1 MSNLTTHVLDTSQGK
16 PAEGMKVQLF
26 KIEDKKSFQIA
37 EVITNKD
44 GRVDQKL
51 LKSENNI
58 GIYELRFFAGDYFNK
73 ENLKLTK
80 IKFLD
85 EIRPSSYKSK
95 LELTQKLNQV
105 IEKMIAKNPYQWIW
119 THNRWK

>member
-16 PAEGMKVQLF
+16 PAEGMKIQLF
-26 KIEDKKSFQIA
+26 KIEDKKSVQLV

-73 ENLKLTK
+73 ENLQLTK

-85 EIRPSSYKSK
+85 EITIRFGISDDKHYHVPLLIS
-95 LELTQKLNQV
+95 
-105 IEKMIAKNPYQWIW
+105 PYGYS
-119 THNRWK
+119 TYRGS

>member
-16 PAEGMKVQLF
+16 PAEGMKIQLF
-26 KIEDKKSFQIA
+26 KIEDKNFFQLA

-51 LKSENNI
+51 LSPSNNI
-58 GIYELRFFAGDYFNK
+58 GTYELHFFAGDYFNK

-85 EIRPSSYKSK
+85 EIIIRFGISDD
-95 LELTQKLNQV
+95 
-105 IEKMIAKNPYQWIW
+105 
-119 THNRWK
+119 THYHVPLLISPFGYSTYRGS

>member
-26 KIEDKKSFQIA
+26 KIKNKKS
-37 EVITNKD
+37 VTNKD

-85 EIRPSSYKSK
+85 EITIRFGISDDTHYHVPLLIS
-95 LELTQKLNQV
+95 
-105 IEKMIAKNPYQWIW
+105 PYGYS
-119 THNRWK
+119 TYRGS

>member
-16 PAEGMKVQLF
+16 PAEGMKIQLF

-73 ENLKLTK
+73 KNLKLTK

-85 EIRPSSYKSK
+85 EIIIRFGISDDTHYHVPLLIS
-95 LELTQKLNQV
+95 
-105 IEKMIAKNPYQWIW
+105 PYGYS
-119 THNRWK
+119 TYRGS

>member
-26 KIEDKKSFQIA
+26 KIEDQKSVQLA

-44 GRVDQKL
+44 GRIDQKL

-58 GIYELRFFAGDYFNK
+58 GIYELRFFAGDYFNN

-85 EIRPSSYKSK
+85 EIIIRFGISDNTHYHVPLLIS
-95 LELTQKLNQV
+95 
-105 IEKMIAKNPYQWIW
+105 PYGYS
-119 THNRWK
+119 TYRGS

>member
-26 KIEDKKSFQIA
+26 KIEDKKSVQLA

-51 LKSENNI
+51 LSPSNNI
-58 GIYELRFFAGDYFNK
+58 GTYELRFFAGDYFENQ
-73 ENLKLTK
+73 NLKLTK
-80 IKFLD
+80 VKFLD
-85 EIRPSSYKSK
+85 EIIIRFGISDD
-95 LELTQKLNQV
+95 
-105 IEKMIAKNPYQWIW
+105 
-119 THNRWK
+119 THYHVPLLISPFGYSTYRGS